1 MSLPYP
7 SLRQGLIRA
16 WCPSLGASGLSL
28 IDRSGR
34 GSHGTL
40 VAPSDT
46 SWSASGSG
54 VSLAF
59 NGSTQYATLPF
70 SATFGS
76 SATLSMWVKRDAAT
90 PAPPDGNTGF
100 FNANAS
106 DGGQE
111 SHYPYS
117 NGTAFFRLLRA
128 VRVSFTPL
136 SSVTRTNWHNV
147 TITTDGTTYA
157 VYQGGALAYST
168 AAEATVSL
176 SSPLLVGRSS
186 LTNPY
191 FCAAR
196 FDDIRLYNRAIAPA
210 EIRLLASRRGIGLT
224 PSAPYYDDDA
234 DLQQYPIVAPPNRV
248 HANVAGVWV
257 PGQVRANEAG
267 TWGNGE
273 TRVNQGGEW
282 L

>member
-1 MSLPYP
+1 MAIRTEHS
-7 SLRQGLIRA
+7 SLRQGLVGA

-28 IDRSGR
+28 IDQSGR
-34 GSHGTL
+34 GRNGTL

-59 NGSTQYATLPF
+59 NGSTQSATLPF

-76 SATLSMWVKRDAAT
+76 SATLSMWVRRDVASPSSDPT
-90 PAPPDGNTGF
+90 SGF
-100 FNANAS
+100 FNANAA

-111 SHYPYS
+111 THYPYVG
-117 NGTAFFRLLRA
+117 GTAYFRLLRSA
-128 VRVSFTPL
+128 RVSFTPL

-157 VYQGGALAYST
+157 VYQGNALAYST

-176 SSPLLVGRSS
+176 ASPLIVGRSS
-186 LTNPY
+186 PTNAY

-196 FDDIRLYNRAIAPA
+196 FDDIRLYNRALTPA
-210 EIRLLASRRGIGLT
+210 EIRLLASRRGIGLQPLPDRAAGLPRRFSVNVGGT
-224 PSAPYYDDDA
+224 WRSADSYVNVGGVWKLGQPS
-234 DLQQYPIVAPPNRV
+234 V
-248 HANVAGVWV
+248 NVAG
-257 PGQVRANEAG
+257 
-267 TWGNGE
+267 TW
-273 TRVNQGGEW
+273 R
-282 L
+282 